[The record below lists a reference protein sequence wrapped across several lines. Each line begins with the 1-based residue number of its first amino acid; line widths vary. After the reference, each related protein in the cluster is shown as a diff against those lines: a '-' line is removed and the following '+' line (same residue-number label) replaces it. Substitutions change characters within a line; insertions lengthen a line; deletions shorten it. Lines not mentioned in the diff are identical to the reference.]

1 MLDGGFIQNSNCSF
15 KISQP
20 VRSVRFQEIKGCFN
34 FGFWILGFGFWVGEL
49 LDVGCWMEF
58 SIQHLK
64 FKILPWSHGFSGV
77 RQD

>member
-1 MLDGGFIQNSNCSF
+1 MDVECWMVDSFRIQIAHSKFRSPCGEFVSKRSRGVLILD
-15 KISQP
+15 
-20 VRSVRFQEIKGCFN
+20 
-34 FGFWILGFGFWVGEL
+34 FGFWVGEL